1 MTYGRHT
8 TDCIDLLGFN
18 GGCLH
23 CAEKEPATRLEL
35 KIFMEELATP
45 IVRTAIERRLKKAV
59 EEQQLNEDIL
69 EYYFWDKE

>member
-8 TDCIDLLGFN
+8 TDCIDVLGFN

-35 KIFMEELATP
+35 KIIMESLATP
-45 IVRTAIERRLKKAV
+45 VARETIENRFRNAV
-59 EEQQLNEDIL
+59 KNDYLNEDIL